1 MTASVRAVKERPQPP
16 LQPGDRQV
24 ARLLQQKTARAKR
37 DIREMPS
44 SHSMR
49 FDSDPNP
56 GGLRGGILRQ
66 LAKSRVTGPLNVLSP
81 CRPVCVSRSRRD
93 AERGPR
99 LKAGPSVARVAPAA
113 LLGWD
118 GPERGRL
125 PSWRA
130 LGRGQPLA
138 ATETCLSLRGAPS
151 HAVCYA
157 SSGPSPREEHFWV
170 LGCFPQQSQTRPRTS
185 DVPRV
190 VCSRMA

>member
-66 LAKSRVTGPLNVLSP
+66 LAKSRVTGLLNVLSP

-93 AERGPR
+93 AERGPLAQGR
-99 LKAGPSVARVAPAA
+99 ALRGQGGSCRPSRVGRARARPAPQLAGPRAGSAPGRHRDLSESSRGSVPCCVLCIFWSFSQGGAFLGAG
-113 LLGWD
+113 LLSTAITD
-118 GPERGRL
+118 TSQDIRCTPRGL
-125 PSWRA
+125 
-130 LGRGQPLA
+130 
-138 ATETCLSLRGAPS
+138 
-151 HAVCYA
+151 
-157 SSGPSPREEHFWV
+157 
-170 LGCFPQQSQTRPRTS
+170 
-185 DVPRV
+185 
-190 VCSRMA
+190 

>member
-66 LAKSRVTGPLNVLSP
+66 LAKSRVTDPLNVLSP

-93 AERGPR
+93 AERGPLAQGR
-99 LKAGPSVARVAPAA
+99 ALRGQGGSCRPSRVGRARARPAPQLAGPRAGSAPGRHRDLSESSRGSVPCCVLCIFWSFSQGGAFLGAG
-113 LLGWD
+113 LLSTAITD
-118 GPERGRL
+118 TSQDIRCTPRGL
-125 PSWRA
+125 
-130 LGRGQPLA
+130 
-138 ATETCLSLRGAPS
+138 
-151 HAVCYA
+151 
-157 SSGPSPREEHFWV
+157 
-170 LGCFPQQSQTRPRTS
+170 
-185 DVPRV
+185 
-190 VCSRMA
+190 

>member
-24 ARLLQQKTARAKR
+24 ARLLQQKTAGAKR

-93 AERGPR
+93 AERGPLAQGR
-99 LKAGPSVARVAPAA
+99 ALRGQGGSCRPSRVGRARARPAPQLAGPRAGSAPGRHRDLSESSRGSVPCCVLCIFWSFSQGGAFLGAG
-113 LLGWD
+113 LLSTAITD
-118 GPERGRL
+118 TSQDIRCTPRGL
-125 PSWRA
+125 
-130 LGRGQPLA
+130 
-138 ATETCLSLRGAPS
+138 
-151 HAVCYA
+151 
-157 SSGPSPREEHFWV
+157 
-170 LGCFPQQSQTRPRTS
+170 
-185 DVPRV
+185 
-190 VCSRMA
+190 

>member
-1 MTASVRAVKERPQPP
+1 M
-16 LQPGDRQV
+16 

-93 AERGPR
+93 AERGPLAQGR
-99 LKAGPSVARVAPAA
+99 ALRGQGGSCRPSRVGRARARPAPQLAGPRAGSAPGRHRDLSESSRGSVPCCVLCIFRSFSQGGAFLGAG
-113 LLGWD
+113 LLSTAITD
-118 GPERGRL
+118 TSQDIRCTPRGL
-125 PSWRA
+125 
-130 LGRGQPLA
+130 
-138 ATETCLSLRGAPS
+138 
-151 HAVCYA
+151 
-157 SSGPSPREEHFWV
+157 
-170 LGCFPQQSQTRPRTS
+170 
-185 DVPRV
+185 
-190 VCSRMA
+190 

>member
-49 FDSDPNP
+49 FDSNPNP

-93 AERGPR
+93 AERGPLAQGR
-99 LKAGPSVARVAPAA
+99 ALRGQGGSCRPSRVGRARARPAPQLAGPRAGSAPGRHRDLSESSRGSVPCCVLCIFWSFSQGGAFLGAG
-113 LLGWD
+113 LLSTAITD
-118 GPERGRL
+118 TSQDIRCTPRGL
-125 PSWRA
+125 
-130 LGRGQPLA
+130 
-138 ATETCLSLRGAPS
+138 
-151 HAVCYA
+151 
-157 SSGPSPREEHFWV
+157 
-170 LGCFPQQSQTRPRTS
+170 
-185 DVPRV
+185 
-190 VCSRMA
+190 

>member
-93 AERGPR
+93 AERGPLAQGR
-99 LKAGPSVARVAPAA
+99 AFRGQGGSCRPSRVGRARARPAPQLAGPRAGSAPGRHRDLSESSWGSVPCCVLCIIWYFSQGGAFLGAG
-113 LLGWD
+113 LLSTAITD
-118 GPERGRL
+118 TSQDIRCTPRGL
-125 PSWRA
+125 
-130 LGRGQPLA
+130 
-138 ATETCLSLRGAPS
+138 
-151 HAVCYA
+151 
-157 SSGPSPREEHFWV
+157 
-170 LGCFPQQSQTRPRTS
+170 
-185 DVPRV
+185 
-190 VCSRMA
+190 

>member
-93 AERGPR
+93 AERGPLAQGR
-99 LKAGPSVARVAPAA
+99 ALRGQGGSCRPSRVGRARARPAPQLAGPRVGSAPGRHRDLSESSRGSVPCCVLCIFWSFSQGGAFLGAG
-113 LLGWD
+113 LLSTAITD
-118 GPERGRL
+118 TSQDIRCTPRGL
-125 PSWRA
+125 
-130 LGRGQPLA
+130 
-138 ATETCLSLRGAPS
+138 
-151 HAVCYA
+151 
-157 SSGPSPREEHFWV
+157 
-170 LGCFPQQSQTRPRTS
+170 
-185 DVPRV
+185 
-190 VCSRMA
+190 

>member
-1 MTASVRAVKERPQPP
+1 MTASVRAVKERPQPL

-93 AERGPR
+93 AERGPLAQGWALR
-99 LKAGPSVARVAPAA
+99 GQGGSCRPSRVGRARARPAPQLAGPRAGSAPGRHRDLSESSRGSVPCCVLCIFWSFSRGGAFLGAG
-113 LLGWD
+113 LLSTAITD
-118 GPERGRL
+118 TSQDIRCTPRGL
-125 PSWRA
+125 
-130 LGRGQPLA
+130 
-138 ATETCLSLRGAPS
+138 
-151 HAVCYA
+151 
-157 SSGPSPREEHFWV
+157 
-170 LGCFPQQSQTRPRTS
+170 
-185 DVPRV
+185 
-190 VCSRMA
+190 

>member
-1 MTASVRAVKERPQPP
+1 MTASVRAVKERPQPL

-93 AERGPR
+93 AERGPLAQGR
-99 LKAGPSVARVAPAA
+99 ALRGQGGSCRPSRVGRARARPAPQLAGPRAGSAPGRHRDLSESSRGSVPCCVLCIIWSFSQGGAFLGAG
-113 LLGWD
+113 LLSTAITD
-118 GPERGRL
+118 TSQDIRCTPRGL
-125 PSWRA
+125 
-130 LGRGQPLA
+130 
-138 ATETCLSLRGAPS
+138 
-151 HAVCYA
+151 
-157 SSGPSPREEHFWV
+157 
-170 LGCFPQQSQTRPRTS
+170 
-185 DVPRV
+185 
-190 VCSRMA
+190 

>member
-93 AERGPR
+93 AERGPLAQGR
-99 LKAGPSVARVAPAA
+99 ALRGQGGSCRPSRVGWARARPAPQLAGPRAGSAPGRHRDLSESSRGSVPCCVLCIFWSFSQGGAFLGAG
-113 LLGWD
+113 LLSTAITD
-118 GPERGRL
+118 TSQDIRCTPRGL
-125 PSWRA
+125 
-130 LGRGQPLA
+130 
-138 ATETCLSLRGAPS
+138 
-151 HAVCYA
+151 
-157 SSGPSPREEHFWV
+157 
-170 LGCFPQQSQTRPRTS
+170 
-185 DVPRV
+185 
-190 VCSRMA
+190 

>member
-93 AERGPR
+93 TERGPLAQSR
-99 LKAGPSVARVAPAA
+99 ALRGQGGSCRPSRVGRARARPAPQLAGPRAGSAPGRHRDLSESSRGSVPCCVLCIIWSFSQGGAFLGAG
-113 LLGWD
+113 LLSTAITD
-118 GPERGRL
+118 TSQDIRCTPRGL
-125 PSWRA
+125 
-130 LGRGQPLA
+130 
-138 ATETCLSLRGAPS
+138 
-151 HAVCYA
+151 
-157 SSGPSPREEHFWV
+157 
-170 LGCFPQQSQTRPRTS
+170 
-185 DVPRV
+185 
-190 VCSRMA
+190 

>member
-24 ARLLQQKTARAKR
+24 ARPLQQKTARAKR

-93 AERGPR
+93 AERGPLAQGR
-99 LKAGPSVARVAPAA
+99 ALRGQGGSCRPSRVGRARARPAPQLAGPRAGSAPGRHRDLSESSRGSVPCCVLCIFWSFSQGGAFLGAG
-113 LLGWD
+113 LLSTAITD
-118 GPERGRL
+118 TSQDIRCTPRGL
-125 PSWRA
+125 
-130 LGRGQPLA
+130 
-138 ATETCLSLRGAPS
+138 
-151 HAVCYA
+151 
-157 SSGPSPREEHFWV
+157 
-170 LGCFPQQSQTRPRTS
+170 
-185 DVPRV
+185 
-190 VCSRMA
+190 

>member
-24 ARLLQQKTARAKR
+24 ARPLQQKTARAKR

-93 AERGPR
+93 TERGPLAQGR
-99 LKAGPSVARVAPAA
+99 ALRGQGGSCRPSRVGRARARPAPQLAGPRAGSAPGRHRDLSESSRGSVPCCVLCIFWSFSQGGAFLGAG
-113 LLGWD
+113 LLSTAITD
-118 GPERGRL
+118 TSQDIRCTPRGL
-125 PSWRA
+125 
-130 LGRGQPLA
+130 
-138 ATETCLSLRGAPS
+138 
-151 HAVCYA
+151 
-157 SSGPSPREEHFWV
+157 
-170 LGCFPQQSQTRPRTS
+170 
-185 DVPRV
+185 
-190 VCSRMA
+190 

>member
-93 AERGPR
+93 AERGPLAQGR
-99 LKAGPSVARVAPAA
+99 ALRGQGGSCRPSRVGRARARPAPQLAGPRAGSAPGRHRDLSESSRGSVPCCVLCIIWYFSQGGAFLGAG
-113 LLGWD
+113 LLSTAITD
-118 GPERGRL
+118 TSQDIRCTPRGL
-125 PSWRA
+125 
-130 LGRGQPLA
+130 
-138 ATETCLSLRGAPS
+138 
-151 HAVCYA
+151 
-157 SSGPSPREEHFWV
+157 
-170 LGCFPQQSQTRPRTS
+170 
-185 DVPRV
+185 
-190 VCSRMA
+190 

>member
-56 GGLRGGILRQ
+56 GRLRGGILRQ

-81 CRPVCVSRSRRD
+81 CRPVCMSRSRRD
-93 AERGPR
+93 AERGPLAQGR
-99 LKAGPSVARVAPAA
+99 ALRGQGGSCRPSRVGRARARPAPQLAGPRAGSAPGRHRDLSESSRGSVPCCVLCIFWSFSQGGAFLGAG
-113 LLGWD
+113 LLSTAITD
-118 GPERGRL
+118 TSQDIRCTPRGL
-125 PSWRA
+125 
-130 LGRGQPLA
+130 
-138 ATETCLSLRGAPS
+138 
-151 HAVCYA
+151 
-157 SSGPSPREEHFWV
+157 
-170 LGCFPQQSQTRPRTS
+170 
-185 DVPRV
+185 
-190 VCSRMA
+190 